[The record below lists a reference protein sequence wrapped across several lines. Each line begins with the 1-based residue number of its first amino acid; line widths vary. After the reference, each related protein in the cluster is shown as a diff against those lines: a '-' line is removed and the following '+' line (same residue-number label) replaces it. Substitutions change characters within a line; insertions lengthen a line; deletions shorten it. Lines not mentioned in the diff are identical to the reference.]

1 MSTIDIDIRLLEEKI
16 FRIDE
21 KYESHMKELDRL
33 GTERDILLQ
42 KLLLLKSDM
51 DKKFNRVGGR

>member
-21 KYESHMKELDRL
+21 KYEFHMKELDRL

-42 KLLLLKSDM
+42 KLLLLKSDK
-51 DKKFNRVGGR
+51 DKKFT

>member
-21 KYESHMKELDRL
+21 KYESHMKERK
-33 GTERDILLQ
+33 R
-42 KLLLLKSDM
+42 
-51 DKKFNRVGGR
+51 